1 MERRKRSAAQLLQEV
16 VGCAQ
21 QLYRSLRLS
30 AADKVFG
37 HRSKQ
42 EADLALAAQLL
53 PDLHALA
60 EVLHGK
66 IEAAFVAEDV
76 CQIEQRY
83 ANAVLVSRLPV
94 QLQTLRIIGSGRCVI
109 L

>member
-1 MERRKRSAAQLLQEV
+1 MEGRKRSAPQLLQEAL
-16 VGCAQ
+16 GCAQ
-21 QLYRSLRLS
+21 QLYRSFWLS
-30 AADKVFG
+30 AADIVFG

-42 EADLALAAQLL
+42 GADLALAAQLL

-76 CQIEQRY
+76 CQIEQRH
-83 ANAVLVSRLPV
+83 ANAVFVSRLPV
-94 QLQTLRIIGSGRCVI
+94 QLQAPRIVGSGGRVI